1 MTTTPDDTTTDHIA
15 IDRVTAHPD
24 NVRRHL
30 GDLDELVRSIKT
42 HGVLQPLLVLP
53 ADNNGTHLIV
63 AGHRRHAAASA
74 AGLSHVPVVIRDLD
88 RRSVIEAMLI
98 ENGNRDS
105 LSVRDEVEAIAKLI
119 TIDTAVTPAKLC
131 KRIGKSQRW
140 VRDRMAITVL
150 PTQWLDKLSNGDLTL
165 AQAVAASGCAD
176 LGPDHIEGVCTELA
190 DSGRWDHD
198 PARTVER
205 YRRRI
210 KLDADE
216 AAAIAKCDKSQIAY
230 FTASNPPPN
239 SARSITALGLDERAH
254 RGEPCHAVYIR
265 RDSWS
270 DRLSQTT
277 YCTAPKRHRQPGAE
291 TTSTGAARAEQ
302 DRHDD
307 SRVKRRSRLARLA
320 AGTELFARRGGP
332 ASSELMVLA
341 LHSYIDHASHD
352 AAKFAATM
360 LGLDTDRPFQA
371 LAAHAATRAAGLAQ
385 AAGAIACGTAEIEAY
400 HSTRHGVLAWYGLLT
415 NHGWEPDDWTAGRLA
430 LAAERPPDDE
440 QPAPAEAEAEM
451 ADGSDEGDVD
461 TGGDRPADGD
471 DTDQGD

>member
-1 MTTTPDDTTTDHIA
+1 MTTIEPS
-15 IDRVTAHPD
+15 TAPATEAPADVPISAVAPHPD
-24 NVRRHL
+24 NVRQHL
-30 GDLDELVRSIKT
+30 GDLTELVRSIKS

-53 ADNNGTHLIV
+53 ADDKGVHLVV
-63 AGHRRHAAASA
+63 AGHRRLAAATR
-74 AGLSHVPVVIRDLD
+74 AGVERVPIVVRDLD
-88 RRSVIEAMLI
+88 RAAVIEAMLI
-98 ENGNRDS
+98 ENGHRSDLN
-105 LSVRDEVEAIAKLI
+105 VREEVDAIATLI
-119 TIDTAVTPAKLC
+119 SIDTGVTPAKLS

-150 PTQWLDKLSNGDLTL
+150 PTQWLDKLSDGDLTL
-165 AQAVAASGCAD
+165 AQAVAAAGCAD
-176 LGPDHIEGVCTELA
+176 LGPDHVEGVCAELA
-190 DSGRWDHD
+190 ASGRWDHD

-216 AAAIAKCDKSQIAY
+216 AAAIAKCDKGQVAY
-230 FTASNPPPN
+230 FTSNNPPPN
-239 SARSITALGLDERAH
+239 TARSLVALGLDERAH

-277 YCTAPKRHRQPGAE
+277 YCTTPKRHRQTDAQA
-291 TTSTGAARAEQ
+291 TSTGAARAEQ

-307 SRVKRRSRLARLA
+307 PHVKRRARLARLA
-320 AGTELFARRGGP
+320 AGTELFARRRGGP
-332 ASSELMVLA
+332 TSSELMVLA

-371 LAAHAATRAAGLAQ
+371 LAAHAASGAAGLAQ
-385 AAGAIACGTAEIEAY
+385 AAGAIACGTAEVEAY

-415 NHGWEPDDWTAGRLA
+415 DHGWEPDDWTAGRLA
-430 LAAERPPDDE
+430 VAAERQPNDE
-440 QPAPAEAEAEM
+440 QSNPEQAGADEM
-451 ADGSDEGDVD
+451 ADEADEPEPGE
-461 TGGDRPADGD
+461 
-471 DTDQGD
+471 